1 MIVKEESQVTPS
13 RLIRTLN
20 ISRSEFYRKVK
31 GLKDYAPRQRGAS
44 EKASNSFVERAKALA
59 QKHWCYGHRKIH
71 ALLLREGFCVSRY
84 QVYQFFQREKLC
96 LASTWRQDL
105 REQSKALKEYLVK
118 PETPLE
124 LLQADIT
131 HVPIE
136 GYGTYYVIDVIDY
149 HTKYVLASVFSNRH
163 GADDLIRACE
173 EARTEAKRLGLVQ
186 SVNQSK
192 IKLLTDNG
200 PAMISRR
207 FRQYIGNSPFQHLR
221 TKNHHPQTNG
231 CIERYHQT
239 LKYEE
244 VWGAMYENPMVA
256 KERIEAFRKYYNE
269 QRIHQ
274 ALGYRTPM
282 EIMNEFCTQIIYQ
295 QAG

>member
-1 MIVKEESQVTPS
+1 MC
-13 RLIRTLN
+13 RLLRM
-20 ISRSEFYRKVK
+20 SRSEYYRNVR
-31 GLKDYAPRQRGAS
+31 GFKDYTPRQRGAS
-44 EKASNSFVERAKALA
+44 ENASNTFVERAGALA
-59 QKHWCYGHRKIH
+59 REHWCYGHRKIH
-71 ALLLREGFCVSRY
+71 ALLLREGFTVSRY
-84 QVYQFFQREKLC
+84 QVYRVLKREQLC
-96 LASTWRQDL
+96 LASTWRKDL
-105 REQSKALKEYLVK
+105 RERSKALKEYLVK
-118 PETPLE
+118 PQKPLE

-136 GYGTYYVIDVIDY
+136 GYGTYYIIDVIDY
-149 HTKYVLASVFSNRH
+149 HTKYVLASIFSDRH
-163 GADDLIRACE
+163 GTDDLIRACE
-173 EARTEAKRLGLVQ
+173 EACSEAKCLGLTLPADG
-186 SVNQSK
+186 SK

-207 FRQYIGNSPFQHLR
+207 FRQYITGSPFRHLR

-244 VWGAMYENPMVA
+244 VWGAMYENPMIA

-274 ALGYRTPM
+274 ALGYKTPM
-282 EIMNEFCTQIIYQ
+282 EKLQEYKTQITYQ
-295 QAG
+295 LAV